1 MQQVLINM
9 ISLYR
14 KTYDKIDEIILHGL
28 DLSAKIQSVAK
39 K

>member
-14 KTYDKIDEIILHGL
+14 KTYDKIDEIMLHGL
-28 DLSAKIQSVAK
+28 DLYTKIQSVAK
-39 K
+39 E